1 MCSVKDVMS
10 VGGEN
15 APSAKVSPFE
25 TLKLKNFKVK
35 IDVRINWNTL
45 YPALLI
51 CVAEFAL
58 ASVLPEE
65 LLVEVEV
72 GVWGLDET
80 VAQVL
85 PQRVA

>member
-10 VGGEN
+10 VGGKN
-15 APSAKVSPFE
+15 APSAKVDTFE

-72 GVWGLDET
+72 GAEGLDET
-80 VAQVL
+80 VAPSL
-85 PQRVA
+85 RHLVA